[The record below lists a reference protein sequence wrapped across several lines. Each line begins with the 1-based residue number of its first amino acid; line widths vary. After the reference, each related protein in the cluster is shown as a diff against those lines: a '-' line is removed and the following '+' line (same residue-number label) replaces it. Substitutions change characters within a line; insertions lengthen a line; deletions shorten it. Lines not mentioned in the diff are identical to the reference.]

1 MKNKKLL
8 SLFLVFAFTFTV
20 FGNFSYADNNIVNNT
35 SGESENAE
43 MAKFSVNVK
52 NFNNEINVKIND
64 VNYTVGEKV
73 DLKPGEEV
81 IIDFENIPE
90 GYILQKYNQTG
101 LEFTT
106 TDGYQLDGNT
116 GFGKERFKCVISKD
130 VKEASLDLA
139 LVGQNYK
146 AFIDTPKEGSKELKV
161 FGKPNTNYIVNKNL
175 TKVGEGKLDEN
186 GTAVVKL
193 DEEVKKLNIFTVITG
208 DESGFGIGADIANN
222 LTDTVDIKLKEVN
235 IGDTEI
241 KGEIISEDN
250 VFASFIDG
258 FVKGYIYNSE
268 NNVFIELKT
277 QVFENKEFTLE
288 YEQGLKEGDILY
300 ISGGKPLNVVNK
312 TVKVGDAITNNGDVI
327 RVFGDNRFETSLEI
341 AKESYENPKNIVIAN
356 GIVSAD
362 ALSVGPLANELDAPI
377 LLVENNKI
385 SKDILNYIESSKAE
399 NIYIVGGKSSV
410 STKVEN
416 EIENINNLKVSRIY
430 GDDRFETSLEISKEL
445 INNYNYNKSVVI
457 ANGLNNKEADALVSA
472 AYATESKQP
481 IILVTNKAI
490 TNEVKDG
497 LEELKVKSAV
507 IAGGISTVPNNI
519 TKGTD
524 IDVLERIS
532 GQNRYETSL
541 RMAEKL
547 KNVETV
553 IIANGGKSAD
563 ALASAPLSK
572 TKNGAILLTNGEKLE
587 SSQVKYINSINNKK
601 KIENAYIAGGAG
613 SVNLDLENELQELV
627 K

>member
-572 TKNGAILLTNGEKLE
+572 TKNGAILLTNGKKLE

-601 KIENAYIAGGAG
+601 KIENAYIAGGTG

>member
-572 TKNGAILLTNGEKLE
+572 TKNGAILLTNGKKLE